1 MSDTHQNFTKIRFE
15 IELHC
20 ASSQAWL
27 DAVMNDFDSFLQDH
41 ADCERK
47 ASAMAMS
54 FVAKYP
60 ERTEIIPDLID
71 TGIEELEHFQ
81 QVYSLMARRGVTLAP
96 EIKPDLYAKQLLAL
110 TQGGT
115 HETRFRDRLLVAS
128 IIECRGCERFR
139 MVSEAQKDAEIQ
151 RFYKQL
157 WASEAKH
164 SHIFVNMA
172 LHFFPENEVK
182 EKLEV
187 LLEEEANI
195 LNGLALK
202 AALH

>member
-1 MSDTHQNFTKIRFE
+1 MSHTHQKFTKIRFE
-15 IELHC
+15 IELHVP
-20 ASSQAWL
+20 SSEAWL
-27 DAVMNDFDSFLQDH
+27 HEVMNDFDSFLQDH

-60 ERTEIIPDLID
+60 DRTEIIPDLIE

-81 QVYSLMARRGVTLAP
+81 QVYELMEQRGVMLAP

-139 MVSEAQKDAEIQ
+139 MVSEAQEDPELH

-172 LHFFPENEVK
+172 LHFFPEKEVK
-182 EKLEV
+182 ERLEI
-187 LLEEEANI
+187 LLQEEAKI